1 MTEPMDEA
9 LRAIAE
15 PRRRA
20 ILRLVAD
27 REMPA
32 GRIAEH
38 FEVTRPA
45 VSQHLQVLKEAGLL
59 VERREGTKRLY
70 RARREGLAPLRQFLE
85 EMWDES
91 LDFARRIAEEERG
104 VSDRRSQAG

>member
-20 ILRLVAD
+20 ILRLVANQ
-27 REMPA
+27 EMPA

-59 VERREGTKRLY
+59 IERREGTKRLY
-70 RARREGLAPLRQFLE
+70 RARREGLAPLRRFLD

-91 LDFARRIAEEERG
+91 LDFARRIVEAERG
-104 VSDRRSQAG
+104 VSDQRSQAG

>member
-20 ILRLVAD
+20 ILRLVANQ
-27 REMPA
+27 EMPA

-70 RARREGLAPLRQFLE
+70 KARHEGLAPLRRFLD

-91 LDFARRIAEEERG
+91 LDFARKIVEGERG
-104 VSDRRSQAG
+104 VSDQRSQTG